1 MIKLIIG
8 VIVVLALI
16 GGAIQFK
23 SDEQSWSFIINK
35 AALIS
40 SVQSGVVKIYD
51 FSRNLIT
58 EENQSD
64 GINIIG
70 GSE

>member
-23 SDEQSWSFIINK
+23 SDEQNWSFIINK

-51 FSRNLIT
+51 FSRDLIT